1 MASVLGSVAGGG
13 GGAVERELKRMLFLQ
28 CKLMTRAGQQLT
40 PHKPPTLTSVPP
52 VQRGT
57 HLFVGPLPASLVP
70 GADAALSPLGVALS
84 LPAQGDIRS
93 DGQRAHRPEGRP
105 EKPSDPPWGRGRFP
119 GGGSLCAGPQGG
131 DRGNGERG
139 RGVFW
144 VEGPREQVGEA

>member
-1 MASVLGSVAGGG
+1 M
-13 GGAVERELKRMLFLQ
+13 KRMLFLQ

-93 DGQRAHRPEGRP
+93 DGQRAHRPEGGP
-105 EKPSDPPWGRGRFP
+105 EKPSDPPWGRGSFLEEAASVLARREETEATASGE
-119 GGGSLCAGPQGG
+119 GGCSGWRDLESRSGKPE
-131 DRGNGERG
+131 GER
-139 RGVFW
+139 
-144 VEGPREQVGEA
+144 